1 MLARMAKKVQILVK
15 SQKKCRKMIART
27 IKILKMVQIRQITKL
42 QRSSGLSSNFQIQM
56 TQANLKELQNK
67 TIFLS
72 IKDSEALK

>member
-1 MLARMAKKVQILVK
+1 
-15 SQKKCRKMIART
+15 MIART